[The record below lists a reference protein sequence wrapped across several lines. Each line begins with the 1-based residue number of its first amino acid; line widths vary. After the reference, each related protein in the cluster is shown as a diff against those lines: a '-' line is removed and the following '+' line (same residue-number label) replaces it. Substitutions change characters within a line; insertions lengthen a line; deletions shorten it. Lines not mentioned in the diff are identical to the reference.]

1 MLTQEG
7 AVFTE
12 SEIVMCF
19 AHHTSFI
26 NAYNK
31 SQLTVTFLAINA
43 VSFAGFGQ
51 GTGNIV
57 LEFSHNYTNLILYLA
72 TSAPGLALFGQ
83 GTGNIVLDDLACAG
97 TESSLFDCTN
107 SGVNVHNCAHSE
119 DAGVVCS
126 G

>member
-1 MLTQEG
+1 M
-7 AVFTE
+7 F
-12 SEIVMCF
+12 C
-19 AHHTSFI
+19 TSHFI
-26 NAYNK
+26 YQCPYK

-57 LEFSHNYTNLILYLA
+57 LEFSHNFTNLILYLA

-83 GTGNIVLDDLACAG
+83 GTGDIVLDDLACAG
-97 TESSLFDCTN
+97 TESSLFDCTHN
-107 SGVNVHNCAHSE
+107 AVHNCAHSE